1 MKALHLIV
9 VMALAYSGA
18 LAYLYFVFRLMLLI
32 GEVVYEHSNI
42 CDRLDSWGLFWIRY
56 GSSIKRKWEELI
68 CHFWAR
74 FSESLSRRSYSVLS
88 ILRRRSTIRSLRRRK
103 RIDLDRD
110 M

>member
-32 GEVVYEHSNI
+32 GEVVYERSN
-42 CDRLDSWGLFWIRY
+42 
-56 GSSIKRKWEELI
+56 
-68 CHFWAR
+68 
-74 FSESLSRRSYSVLS
+74 
-88 ILRRRSTIRSLRRRK
+88 IRSLRRRK